1 MHEVSDIATDP
12 ALRWNQQGGRP
23 GASFTNRGNPVRYT
37 VFGERGGIQIKVVL
51 EPNGEGIITSHPV
64 NPPAP

>member
-12 ALRWNQQGGRP
+12 TLPWVQTR
-23 GASFTNRGNPVRYT
+23 GAAGAAFTKAGAPSRFV
-37 VFGERGGIQIKVVL
+37 VVGERGGIQIKVAL
-51 EPNGEGIITSHPV
+51 EPSGEGIITSHPV